1 MVTTYRKRRGLFR
14 LFRRPGMT
22 VTLSEPFYPDAAL
35 SLREAQQKL
44 RDQVYDFMVSVS
56 QSHENVNYIQYEPRP
71 EVEDS

>member
-1 MVTTYRKRRGLFR
+1 
-14 LFRRPGMT
+14 MT

>member
-1 MVTTYRKRRGLFR
+1 MGCSACFAAL
-14 LFRRPGMT
+14 GMT

-35 SLREAQQKL
+35 SPREAQQKL

-56 QSHENVNYIQYEPRP
+56 QSHENVSYIQYEPRP